1 MEETKKICKEL
12 GVEDVNATNMSKK
25 EFRKVFKHACEV
37 KDEESLRKLAKNSK
51 KCERI
56 LEGSFGKKEY
66 FLNQSIHKARKYFA
80 TRVGMT
86 RFAGNFSNDI
96 KFKRTKWMC
105 LCLMEREVES
115 HLTSSTCPVYA
126 DIREKYGDLSSD
138 EELGNYFGEV
148 LARREALEEEEE
160 KEEE

>member
-1 MEETKKICKEL
+1 
-12 GVEDVNATNMSKK
+12 
-25 EFRKVFKHACEV
+25 
-37 KDEESLRKLAKNSK
+37 
-51 KCERI
+51 
-56 LEGSFGKKEY
+56 
-66 FLNQSIHKARKYFA
+66 
-80 TRVGMT
+80 MT

-138 EELGNYFGEV
+138 EELVNYFGEV